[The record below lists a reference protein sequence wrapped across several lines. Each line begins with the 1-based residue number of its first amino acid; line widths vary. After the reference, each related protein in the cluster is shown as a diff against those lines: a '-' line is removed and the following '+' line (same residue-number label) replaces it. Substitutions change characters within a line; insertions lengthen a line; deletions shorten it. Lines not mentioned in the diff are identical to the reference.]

1 MHKVTKILVKIVST
15 IILLSIILPV
25 AVSLSL
31 SIPSVQNR
39 AVRMFADFATNK
51 LGTRVEVEHIT
62 LGMLNRVKIRG
73 FYVEDFDADTL
84 LYAGSV
90 TAYLGSFSN
99 LKDGLTINVA
109 RAEDTKFFLRQSSR
123 GVMNVKEVVD
133 KLSKRKGE
141 GRFKLKIR
149 SLDARNLEFRLQRP
163 STKVV
168 EPDAVDYADMQ
179 LTGINAHID
188 DFYVIKGAVGGDVRS
203 LSFDEKS
210 GFHLDNLAGR
220 LLVDKGVITLDDMTL
235 HAEGVDLRSPYVR
248 LLGDGWSSYK
258 DFIHNVRLEVQME
271 NSSASSG
278 TVGYFAPALRRW
290 QTTISEATVSMHG
303 TVADFEGRID
313 NLRLEDGGTLRATAL
328 VKGLIDV
335 PKTKFDV
342 DVERLDATSDEVVR
356 LLHNIARLN
365 IGDKVGELV
374 HRTKRVDASGHF
386 EGTLSDF
393 DASLQLAVATGGSVD
408 VECKMGKSTDSRT
421 LIADIAADSLDLGAI
436 LDLKSLGDASFKL
449 YANGAL
455 AGKNSQIAF
464 NGDIQQLAF
473 NDYNYHNGSF
483 NGSYGAGDVEVDF
496 DVNDEHLKAELD
508 ASVMLAT
515 EEREPLYN
523 LLADIR
529 EADLAALRLNRR
541 DTVALFG
548 ATVAAGLAGRNIE
561 EMQGEISIANARYQH
576 NEEVVESDL
585 AKLTIAKNLDEKIM
599 EFTSPFADAMFT
611 TQATYADAW
620 NYLRTLLVRYVPKL
634 YADGGAKALSHLP
647 QESNDARNV
656 YFSLTTRDATPLA
669 ACFTDEVDIAP
680 DSRIDLVMDVS
691 HNLFEL
697 KGASDY
703 VSLRRYLVTEM
714 KLAADNR
721 QDSLAVSLSSADLY
735 AGSLHITQ
743 FDTKIGARDNESRI
757 AASFADSV
765 GDLRG
770 ELNVKAHFARRDSMR
785 RISLDVLPSRVK
797 RKDQI
802 WNITSDGIDIDSSQ
816 FDIRHFRIYNADDKQ
831 NLLINGVA
839 SRSLKDSLTI
849 RLENF
854 SLSPFAQFATNMGY
868 NVQGRTSGD
877 VKIRSVLHD
886 TELNAQVE
894 LDSLR
899 VNDMDV
905 PDLQLLSRWDFGR
918 SRAAL
923 SVRREDNGAE
933 IAKGFFSPRDMRYYV
948 SLQTKSLSLGLLDPI
963 LKGVISETKGETTVD
978 LVLQGQRNQASLDGK
993 LIVSNMQTQ
1002 LDFTKCVYTAPK
1014 AEILVRNNRFYMR
1027 DVPIFDEAKN
1037 RGQIDMNLKLDHLS
1051 NIEYDML
1058 ATFRQFKVLNTDKR
1072 DNDMFYGNVFASGEV
1087 AVRGDKAGVAME
1099 INATTNDGSHFFM
1112 PLSGKSNIS
1121 TADFVTFT
1129 KASQVDTTNY
1139 LVRKKMLFERRNRQ
1153 RSAGGGAM
1161 DIAMTLNVRPNAE
1174 VQLVIDPTVG
1184 DIIKG
1189 RGEGLLNIRVAPKAS
1204 IFEMYG
1210 DYTISEGSYLFT
1222 LQNIINKKF
1231 IIEPGSTIQW
1241 TGEPLDALLNIDA
1254 IYQVKASLQPLLEGY
1269 ISRDGSIP
1277 TRAVPVDCVIRL
1289 TDRLT
1294 KPTVNFDVL
1303 VPSVDA
1309 NIQSIIANVLST
1321 PERRSQQFLYLLL
1334 SNSFMSDSS
1343 SEASSFGVSSA
1354 AVTGFEMLSNQLS
1367 NWLANDSS
1375 NIVFRYRPRTETMM
1389 SDEVDFGFS
1398 QGLLNNRLLIEVEG
1412 NYLVDKSRVV
1422 NATSSFTGEA
1432 YVTWLIDK
1440 AGTLRLKGFTHTIDR
1455 FDENQGLQETGLG
1468 IYYKEEFDNARDL
1481 RDRVANRFSRRRR
1494 NESSEKRNS
1503 RVDTSGADEGAKEML
1518 KDGEQPVNEDIT
1530 DNYD

>member
-15 IILLSIILPV
+15 LILLSIVLPV
-25 AVSLSL
+25 MVSLAL
-31 SIPSVQNR
+31 SIPSVQNT
-39 AVRMFADFATNK
+39 AVRAFADFATRK

-62 LGMLNRVKIRG
+62 LGMLNRVKVRG

-90 TAYLGSFSN
+90 TAYLGGLSN
-99 LKDGLTINVA
+99 LKEGLTINVA
-109 RAEDTKFFLRQSSR
+109 RAEDTKFFLRQTPR

-141 GRFKLKIR
+141 GRFKLLIR
-149 SLDARNLEFRLQRP
+149 SLDADNLEFRLQRP
-163 STKVV
+163 SDKIVA
-168 EPDAVDYADMQ
+168 DNAVDYADMQ
-179 LTGINAHID
+179 LSSIKAHID
-188 DFYVIKGAVGGDVRS
+188 NFYVAKGAVGGLIKS

-210 GFHLDNLAGR
+210 GFHLDDLAAQ
-220 LLVDKGVITLDDMTL
+220 LLVDRGVITLDDMTL
-235 HAEGVDLRSPYVR
+235 RADGVDLHSPYVR
-248 LLGDGWSSYK
+248 LLGDGWASYK
-258 DFIHNVRLEVQME
+258 DFIRNVRLEVALE
-271 NSSASSG
+271 NSSASSQ
-278 TVGYFAPALRRW
+278 TVGYFAPSLRRW
-290 QTTISEATVSMHG
+290 DTTVSDAVASMHG
-303 TVADFEGRID
+303 TVADFVGRID
-313 NLRLEDGGTLRATAL
+313 NLKLEDGGLLQAEAN
-328 VKGLIDV
+328 VKGLIDI
-335 PKTKFDV
+335 PRTKFDV
-342 DVERLDATSDEVVR
+342 KVKRLDATSREVVR
-356 LLHNIARLN
+356 LLNNIARL
-365 IGDKVGELV
+365 DVGEKAGEIAC
-374 HRTKRVDASGHF
+374 RAERVKASGKF
-386 EGTLSDF
+386 NGTLSDF
-393 DASLQLAVATGGSVD
+393 DAMMQLAVATGGEVD
-408 VECKMGKSTDSRT
+408 VKCQMDMEAGRRV
-421 LIADIAADSLDLGAI
+421 IAARADADSLNIGALLGI
-436 LDLKSLGDASFKL
+436 KSMGAASFAL
-449 YANGAL
+449 RADGSPVGEGAEMVFGGEIASL
-455 AGKNSQIAF
+455 AF
-464 NGDIQQLAF
+464 NG
-473 NDYNYHNGSF
+473 YNYRNSSFEGTYGNGGVKIDVDIDDDNLKAVMS
-483 NGSYGAGDVEVDF
+483 GDVAFE
-496 DVNDEHLKAELD
+496 
-508 ASVMLAT
+508 T
-515 EEREPLYN
+515 EQTQPIYK
-523 LLADIR
+523 LLADIKQ
-529 EADLAALRLNRR
+529 ADLAALQLNRR
-541 DTVALFG
+541 DSIAMLDCTIAV
-548 ATVAAGLAGRNIE
+548 GLMGRNIE
-561 EMQGEISIANARYQH
+561 EMQGEISFANAHYRH
-576 NEEVVESDL
+576 NEELVESDL
-585 AKLTIAKNLDEKIM
+585 AKLSLTKNLDNKIV
-599 EFTSPFADAMFT
+599 EFTSPFVDAMFT

-620 NYLRTLLVRYVPKL
+620 NYLRTIPVRYVPKL
-634 YADGGAKALSHLP
+634 YKDGGVRALSHLP
-647 QESNDARNV
+647 DVGDGSGST
-656 YFSLTTRDATPLA
+656 YLSLTTRNATPLA
-669 ACFTDEVDIAP
+669 ACFTDDIDVAP
-680 DSRIDLVMDVS
+680 NSRIDLVMDIS
-691 HNLFEL
+691 RNDFEL
-697 KGASDY
+697 KGRSDY
-703 VSLRRYLVTEM
+703 VSLRRYLITEM
-714 KLAADNR
+714 QLNVDNR
-721 QDSLAVSLSSADLY
+721 SDSLAVSLSSSDLY
-735 AGSLHITQ
+735 AGSLHMTQ
-743 FDTKIGARDNESRI
+743 VGVKMGARDDESMMT
-757 AASFADSV
+757 ASFADSL

-770 ELNVKAHFARRDSMR
+770 DLKMKALFERRDSMR
-785 RISLDVLPSRVK
+785 HISLDVLPSRVV
-797 RKDQI
+797 RRNHVWD
-802 WNITSDGIDIDSSQ
+802 ITSDGINIDSTR
-816 FDIRHFRIYNADDKQ
+816 FDIRHFRVCNENDKQ

-839 SRSLKDSLTI
+839 SRNLDDSLTI

-854 SLSPFAQFATNMGY
+854 SLSPFARFATSLGY

-886 TELNAQVE
+886 TELNANVH

-899 VNDMDV
+899 VNDMSM
-905 PDLQLLSRWDFGR
+905 PNLNLLSRWDFGR

-923 SVRREDNGAE
+923 SVKREDNGAE

-948 SLQTKSLSLGLLDPI
+948 SVQTKSLTLGLLDPI
-963 LKGVISETKGETTVD
+963 LKGVISDTKGETSVD
-978 LVLQGQRNQASLDGK
+978 LVLQGKGNQASLDGK

-1002 LDFTKCVYTAPK
+1002 LDFTKCVYKAPT

-1027 DVPIFDEAKN
+1027 DVPIFDEDKN
-1037 RGQIDMNLKLDHLS
+1037 RGSIDMNLKLDHLS
-1051 NIEYDML
+1051 NIEYDLL
-1058 ATFRQFKVLNTDKR
+1058 ASFRQFKVLGTNKR
-1072 DNDMFYGNVFASGEV
+1072 DNDMFYGNVFATGEV

-1099 INATTNDGSHFFM
+1099 INATTDDGSHFFM

-1129 KASQVDTTNY
+1129 KAAQVDTTNY

-1161 DIAMTLNVRPNAE
+1161 DIAMSLNVRPNAE

-1189 RGEGLLNIRVAPKAS
+1189 RGEGLLNIRVAPKAG

-1231 IIEPGSTIQW
+1231 IIERGSTIQW

-1294 KPTVNFDVL
+1294 RPTVNFDVL

-1309 NIQSIIANVLST
+1309 NIQSIISNVLST

-1367 NWLANDSS
+1367 NWLSNDSS
-1375 NIVFRYRPRTETMM
+1375 NIIFRYRPRTESMM

-1481 RDRVANRFSRRRR
+1481 KERMKNRFTRRDKQ
-1494 NESSEKRNS
+1494 SKKRDK
-1503 RVDTSGADEGAKEML
+1503 RVDTSGADDA
-1518 KDGEQPVNEDIT
+1518 VEDMYRYGDEPADEDYR

>member
-1 MHKVTKILVKIVST
+1 M
-15 IILLSIILPV
+15 
-25 AVSLSL
+25 VSLSL

-39 AVRMFADFATNK
+39 AVQMFADFATDK

-90 TAYLGSFSN
+90 TAYLGGFSN
-99 LKDGLTINVA
+99 LKEGLTINVA
-109 RAEDTKFFLRQSSR
+109 RAEDTKFFLRQTSR

-149 SLDARNLEFRLQRP
+149 SLDACNLEFRLQRP
-163 STKVV
+163 TTKVV
-168 EPDAVDYADMQ
+168 ADDAVDYADMQ
-179 LTGINAHID
+179 LTGIDAHID
-188 DFYVIKGAVGGDVRS
+188 DFYVIKGAVGGMVRS

-210 GFHLDNLAGR
+210 GFHLDNLTGQ

-235 HAEGVDLRSPYVR
+235 QADGVDLHSPYVR

-258 DFIHNVRLEVQME
+258 DFIRNVRLEVQME
-271 NSSASSG
+271 RSSASSS
-278 TVGYFAPALRRW
+278 TVGYFAPSLRRW
-290 QTTISEATVSMHG
+290 QTTISDATVSMHG

-313 NLRLEDGGTLRATAL
+313 RLRLEDGGTLQATAR
-328 VKGLIDV
+328 VKGLIDI
-335 PKTKFDV
+335 PRTRFDV
-342 DVERLDATSDEVVR
+342 DVKHLDATSDEVVR
-356 LLHNIARLN
+356 LLNNIARLDV
-365 IGDKVGELV
+365 GEKVGLLA

-393 DASLQLAVATGGSVD
+393 AARLQLAVATGGSVD
-408 VECKMGKSTDSRT
+408 VECKMGRSAESRT
-421 LIADIAADSLDLGAI
+421 LIANVNADLLDVGAI
-436 LDLKSLGDASFKL
+436 LGVKSLGDASFVIS
-449 YANGAL
+449 ANGAL
-455 AGKNSQIAF
+455 AGRDSQIEF
-464 NGDIQQLAF
+464 DGDIQRLGF
-473 NDYNYHNGSF
+473 NGYDYQDGSF
-483 NGSYGAGDVEVDF
+483 SGRYAAGDVKVDF
-496 DVNDEHLKAELD
+496 DVEDENLKAGLE
-508 ASVMLAT
+508 ANVKLAT
-515 EEREPLYN
+515 AESEPMYN

-529 EADLAALRLNRR
+529 EADLVALQLNRR
-541 DTVALFG
+541 DTLAQFG
-548 ATVAAGLAGRNIE
+548 ATVAVGLMGRTIE
-561 EMQGEISIANARYQH
+561 DMQGEISVANARYQH
-576 NEEVVESDL
+576 NDEVVESDL
-585 AKLTIAKNLDEKIM
+585 AKLSVTHNLDDKIV
-599 EFTSPFADAMFT
+599 EFSSPFADAMFT

-634 YADGGAKALSHLP
+634 YKDGGEKARLHLP
-647 QESNDARNV
+647 KESDAARNV
-656 YFSLTTRDATPLA
+656 YLSLTTHNATPLVM
-669 ACFTDEVDIAP
+669 CFTDDVDIAP

-691 HNLFEL
+691 NNVFEL
-697 KGASDY
+697 KGTSDY

-735 AGSLHITQ
+735 AGSLHMTQ
-743 FDTKIGARDNESRI
+743 FDTKIGVRNNESRI

-770 ELNVKAHFARRDSMR
+770 ELNIKALFARRDSLR
-785 RISLDVLPSRVK
+785 RISLDVLPSSVK
-797 RKDQI
+797 RKEQT
-802 WNITSDGIDIDSSQ
+802 WSITSDGIDIESSHFNIRQ
-816 FDIRHFRIYNADDKQ
+816 FRVFNRADRQ

-839 SRSLKDSLTI
+839 SRSLNDSLTI

-886 TELNAQVE
+886 TEVNARVDI
-894 LDSLR
+894 DSLK
-899 VNDMDV
+899 VNNLDV
-905 PDLQLLSRWDFGR
+905 PDLQLSSRWDFGR

-923 SVRREDNGAE
+923 SIRREDNGTE
-933 IAKGFFSPRDMRYYV
+933 IARGFFSPRDMRYYV

-963 LKGVISETKGETTVD
+963 LKGVISDTKGETMVD
-978 LVLQGQRNQASLDGK
+978 LVLQGERNQASLDGK
-993 LIVSNMQTQ
+993 LVVSNMQTK

-1014 AEILVRNNRFYMR
+1014 AEVLVRNNRFYMR

-1037 RGQIDMNLKLDHLS
+1037 RGEIDMNLKLDHLS
-1051 NIEYDML
+1051 NIEYDLL
-1058 ATFRQFKVLNTDKR
+1058 ASFRQFKVLNTDKR

-1121 TADFVTFT
+1121 TADFVTFA

-1210 DYTISEGSYLFT
+1210 DYTITEGSYLFT

-1343 SEASSFGVSSA
+1343 TEASAFGVSSA

-1494 NESSEKRNS
+1494 NESSERRNS
-1503 RVDTSGADEGAKEML
+1503 RIDTSGADEGAKEHL
-1518 KDGEQPVNEDIT
+1518 KDSERPTNEET
-1530 DNYD
+1530 VDNYD